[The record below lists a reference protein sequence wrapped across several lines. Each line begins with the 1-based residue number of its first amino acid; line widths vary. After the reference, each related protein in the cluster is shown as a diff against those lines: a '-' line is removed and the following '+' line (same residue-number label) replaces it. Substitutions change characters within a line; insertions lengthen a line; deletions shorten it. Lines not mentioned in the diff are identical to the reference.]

1 MTSFWEVPSSTTGM
15 RTGPRAGCS
24 SGFLRRG
31 STYVVSV
38 FERERER
45 DGWVCL
51 SLFHSFVCS
60 VLLYEDNNFSGSMII

>member
-38 FERERER
+38 CVCRERWM
-45 DGWVCL
+45 GV
-51 SLFHSFVCS
+51 FIVVSFICMQRFVVRRQYIIS
-60 VLLYEDNNFSGSMII
+60 VVR

>member
-38 FERERER
+38 RVR
-45 DGWVCL
+45 DGWMGV
-51 SLFHSFVCS
+51 FVVVSFICMQRFGFV
-60 VLLYEDNNFSGSMII
+60 VWR